1 MIGNKKIYKTIY
13 LVFILHMFNPCLSIA
28 NDFTILKKENKY
40 EVLAKFKSFTNVCSA
55 WKIITNYEDLPSFLP
70 RITSR
75 KILKIKGNKKEVEQV
90 IKETIFLFPLHVKNI
105 FLVTEHEVEKKIS
118 VKLLSGD
125 LIDYRA
131 NWQITNFKGSTVINL
146 YVQLTPTRTQS
157 IILSNK
163 RVRNHFNEMIYSL
176 KAKLNSTNHTYDCK
190 Q

>member
-1 MIGNKKIYKTIY
+1 MIGNRKIYKIIY
-13 LVFILHMFNPCLSIA
+13 LVFILHTFDPSLSIA

-40 EVLAKFKSFTNVCSA
+40 EVLAKFKSFTNICSA

-70 RITSR
+70 RITSS
-75 KILKIKGNKKEVEQV
+75 KILKNEGNKKEVEQV

-125 LIDYRA
+125 LIYYRA
-131 NWQITNFKGSTVINL
+131 NWQITNFKGSAAISIHI
-146 YVQLTPTRTQS
+146 QLTPTRTQS
-157 IILSNK
+157 IILSTK

-176 KAKLNSTNHTYDCK
+176 KAKLNSTNHTHDCK
-190 Q
+190 H